1 MNLVA
6 RAVKFNGAAQDDGS
20 APRGDN
26 KRIFPRLSRGDR
38 WIWGQQIRSVTG
50 HAEGRGLQLRSHK
63 QGEAAVDE
71 A

>member
-1 MNLVA
+1 MNLFA
-6 RAVKFNGAAQDDGS
+6 RAVKFIGVAQDDDS

-26 KRIFPRLSRGDR
+26 KRIFPKLSGGDR

-50 HAEGRGLQLRSHK
+50 CAEGRELQLRSRR
-63 QGEAAVDE
+63 QGEAAVDG